1 MFHPSCIFWT
11 KMSYLTQCGIRKC
24 TTRFETDFYT
34 SPHLI
39 SQSLATILIGSEVIN
54 PRVWNSFGG
63 ATFGQ
68 THVICTLPSSLLK
81 SHSKIKIWFE
91 ETLLLVWSSSLSLLF
106 SLLRR
111 IRLKNYSRTFVSWYL
126 SENEWNWDGMAR
138 SLERQQQSSTSR
150 FSKSYE
156 WEIWGNLDP
165 IAIIGFLTLPVSC
178 NTVHSVLRNKSG
190 KKMKILRVAQA

>member
-1 MFHPSCIFWT
+1 MKFFWRCYIWADPCNLHFT
-11 KMSYLTQCGIRKC
+11 LKPTEKP
-24 TTRFETDFYT
+24 FKNKK
-34 SPHLI
+34 LI
-39 SQSLATILIGSEVIN
+39 W
-54 PRVWNSFGG
+54 RD
-63 ATFGQ
+63 
-68 THVICTLPSSLLK
+68 
-81 SHSKIKIWFE
+81 
-91 ETLLLVWSSSLSLLF
+91 LLLVWSSSLSLLF

-138 SLERQQQSSTSR
+138 SLKRQQQSSTSR